1 MSVARGLQPRA
12 PMQTTQ
18 TPIQAQMRNVVAE
31 LRKLRDEI
39 RVQVHLGGMDA
50 KKAWDDLEPKLAEAD
65 RMAENASEDAFHTA
79 VETLRK
85 LKLFRSTLPAKK

>member
-1 MSVARGLQPRA
+1 
-12 PMQTTQ
+12 MQTTQ
-18 TPIQAQMRNVVAE
+18 NPIEAQMRNVLAE

-50 KKAWDDLEPKLAEAD
+50 KKAWDALEPKLADAD
-65 RMAENASEDAFHTA
+65 RAAENASEETFRAA

-85 LKLFRSTLPAKK
+85 LKLFRSTLPEKKHA

>member
-1 MSVARGLQPRA
+1 
-12 PMQTTQ
+12 MQTTQ
-18 TPIQAQMRNVVAE
+18 NPIEAQMRNVLAE

-50 KKAWDDLEPKLAEAD
+50 KKAWDTLEPKLADAD
-65 RMAENASEDAFHTA
+65 RMAENASEETFRAA

-85 LKLFRSTLPAKK
+85 LKLFRSTLPEKKRA

>member
-1 MSVARGLQPRA
+1 
-12 PMQTTQ
+12 MQTTQ
-18 TPIQAQMRNVVAE
+18 NPIEAQMRNVLSE

-50 KKAWDDLEPKLAEAD
+50 KKAWDELEPKLAEAD
-65 RMAENASEDAFHTA
+65 RMAENASEETFHAA

-85 LKLFRSTLPAKK
+85 LKLFRSTLPEKKHA

>member
-1 MSVARGLQPRA
+1 
-12 PMQTTQ
+12 MQTTQ
-18 TPIQAQMRNVVAE
+18 NPIEAQMRNVLAE

-50 KKAWDDLEPKLAEAD
+50 KKAWDELEPKLAEAD
-65 RMAENASEDAFHTA
+65 RMAENASEDTFHAA

-85 LKLFRSTLPAKK
+85 LKLFRSTLPGEKKH